1 MYSIRYGGR
10 DGQLIQLVEASD
22 LVVIRTQTGKSLSDL
37 NLSEASREAA
47 STLSPVASFPEAD
60 VVVYKI
66 LEAKRSLVKTLRNTI
81 RKLFKKEPSI
91 RFAGRVLKDA
101 QTGSIYV
108 YTENFFVKFKD
119 EISPEHCE
127 AILKEQ
133 KLEIAEKLTFA
144 TNAYFAK
151 APEGTGLDIFK
162 IAETLIELPE
172 MEYCH
177 PELVQEKRN
186 KAIHPMQW
194 HLINTKINGSTIEQ
208 NVQAEA
214 AWKISRGLGATI
226 AVIDDGVDIDHP
238 EFNQTGKVIAPRD
251 TIRNT
256 DDPRPRGFGDNHG
269 TACAGVACAAGIGK
283 ASGVAPDAKLMP
295 IRSGGLGSM
304 AEAKAFAW
312 AADNGADVIS
322 CSWGPADG
330 DWSNPNDPIHKV
342 NAPLPDS
349 ARLAIDYAL
358 KNGRKGKGCVI
369 VWAAGNGNESVD
381 LDGYA
386 AYAPIIAVAAC
397 NDRGKRSVY
406 SDFGK
411 AIWCAFPSNDIFAP
425 NLEPTRPLTPGIWTT
440 DRMGGRGYN
449 VGVTNAENTIGDKEG
464 NYTATFGGTSSACPG
479 VAGVAALML
488 AANPDLSTSQ
498 VKNLIKSACDKI
510 DQNGGSYDAKGH
522 SQLYGYGR
530 INALKA
536 VQLAKDSGGAPLE
549 DLNISGK
556 AYFSRDSSVALEEGQ
571 FTKDTFT
578 SNRLLGLELKVE
590 PESSNIG
597 IQYRL
602 FIQNL
607 GGTAFVQNGAFA
619 GTDDARRKVIGFQI
633 TLFGPKASLYKVLYS
648 AKLQGKSTISSGQ
661 DGSICGTSGLTGNAI
676 LEVMIEIKK
685 IA

>member
-10 DGQLIQLVEASD
+10 EGQLVQLVEAPD
-22 LVVIRTQTGKSLSDL
+22 LVVVRTQSGKSLADI

-47 STLSPVASFPEAD
+47 SALSPVAAFPEAD

-66 LEAKRSLVKTLRNTI
+66 LEAKRSLVKTMRNTI
-81 RKLFKKEPSI
+81 RRLFKKEPNI

-101 QTGSIYV
+101 QTGTIYV

-119 EISPEHCE
+119 KISPERCE

-133 KLEIAEKLTFA
+133 KLEISEKLTFA

-162 IAETLIELPE
+162 IAEILIELPE

-177 PELVQEKRN
+177 PELVQEKRY
-186 KAIHPMQW
+186 KAVHPMQW

-214 AWKISRGLGATI
+214 AWKISRGQGTTI

-238 EFNQTGKVIAPRD
+238 EFNQSGKVVAPRD

-283 ASGVAPDAKLMP
+283 ANGVAPEAKLMP

-330 DWSNPNDPIHKV
+330 DWSNPNDPIHQV
-342 NAPLPDS
+342 NFPLPDS

-358 KNGRKGKGCVI
+358 TNGRKGKGCVI

-386 AYAPIIAVAAC
+386 AYTPIIAVAAC

-488 AANPDLSTSQ
+488 SANPELSANQ
-498 VKNLIKSACDKI
+498 VKTLIKSACDRI
-510 DQNGGSYDAKGH
+510 DSSGGNYDAQGH

-536 VQLAKDSGGAPLE
+536 VQIAKDSGTTPLE

-556 AYFSRDSSVALEEGQ
+556 AFFNRESNVVLQEGQ
-571 FTKDTFT
+571 WTKDTFT
-578 SNRLLGLELKVE
+578 SNRMLGLELKVE
-590 PESSNIG
+590 PSSSNIG

-602 FIQNL
+602 FIQKM
-607 GGTAFVQNGAFA
+607 GATPFVQNGVFA
-619 GTDDARRKVIGFQI
+619 GTQDARRKVIGFQI
-633 TLFGPKASLYKVLYS
+633 TLLGTQASLYSVHYS
-648 AKLQGKSTISSGQ
+648 AKVQGSNKVFAAQ
-661 DGSICGTSGLTGNAI
+661 DGAVCGTSGLNGNAI
-676 LEVMIEIKK
+676 IEVKVEIKK
-685 IA
+685 N

>member
-10 DGQLIQLVEASD
+10 EGQLIQLVEAPD
-22 LVVIRTQTGKSLSDL
+22 LVVVRTQTGKSLADTH
-37 NLSEASREAA
+37 LSEASREAA
-47 STLSPVASFPEAD
+47 AALLPVAAFPESD
-60 VVVYKI
+60 VVVYKVV
-66 LEAKRSLVKTLRNTI
+66 EAQRRLVKTVRNTI
-81 RKLFKKEPSI
+81 RRLFKKEPSI

-101 QTGSIYV
+101 ETGVIYV
-108 YTENFFVKFKD
+108 YTENFFIKFKD
-119 EISPEHCE
+119 EVPTERCE

-133 KLEIAEKLTFA
+133 QLEVAEKLVFA

-172 MEYCH
+172 IEYCH
-177 PELVQEKRN
+177 PELVQEKRY

-194 HLINTKINGSTIEQ
+194 HLIPTKINGNSIDQ

-214 AWKISRGLGATI
+214 AWKITRGQGTVI

-238 EFNQTGKVIAPRD
+238 EFNQSGKVVAPRD
-251 TIRNT
+251 TIRNV
-256 DDPRPRGFGDNHG
+256 DDPRPRGFGENHG

-295 IRSGGLGSM
+295 IRSGGLGSV

-330 DWSNPNDPIHKV
+330 DWSNPNDPLHKV
-342 NAPLPDS
+342 NFPLPDS
-349 ARLAIDYAL
+349 SRLAIDYAL
-358 KNGRKGKGCVI
+358 SKGRKGKGCVI

-397 NDRGKRSVY
+397 NDRGRRSIY

-411 AIWCAFPSNDIFAP
+411 AIWCAFPSNDVFAP

-440 DRMGGRGYN
+440 DRVGTRGYN
-449 VGVTNAENTIGDKEG
+449 VGVANAENSTGDKEG

-479 VAGVAALML
+479 VAGVVALML
-488 AANPDLSTSQ
+488 AVNPDLSAAQ
-498 VKNLIKSACDKI
+498 LKNLLKSACDKI
-510 DQNGGSYDAKGH
+510 DPSGGKYDAQGH
-522 SQLYGYGR
+522 SLLYGYGR

-536 VQLAKDSGGAPLE
+536 VQLAKGAGTTPIP
-549 DLNISGK
+549 DLNVSGK
-556 AYFSRDSSVALEEGQ
+556 AYFNRDSSVALAEAQ
-571 FTKDTFT
+571 WT
-578 SNRLLGLELKVE
+578 SDSFSNNRFLGMELKID
-590 PESSNIG
+590 PETPDLG
-597 IQYRL
+597 IQYRV
-602 FIQNL
+602 FIQQL
-607 GGTAFVQNGAFA
+607 GATGFMKNGEFA

-633 TLFGPKASLYKVLYS
+633 NLFGPKASLYSVQYA
-648 AKLQGKSTISSGQ
+648 AKLQGKSKAVSAQ
-661 DGSICGTSGLTGNAI
+661 DGGVCGTSGLSGNAI
-676 LEVMIEIKK
+676 LEIIIEIKK
-685 IA
+685 L

>member
-10 DGQLIQLVEASD
+10 DGQLIQLVEAAD
-22 LVVIRTQTGKSLSDL
+22 LVVIRTQAGKSLADVS
-37 NLSEASREAA
+37 LSEDSREAA
-47 STLSPVASFPEAD
+47 STLSPVAAFPEAD

-66 LEAKRSLVKTLRNTI
+66 MEAKRSIVKTLRNTI
-81 RKLFKKEPSI
+81 RKLLKKEPSI

-119 EISPEHCE
+119 EISPEQCE
-127 AILKEQ
+127 AILKGQ
-133 KLEIAEKLTFA
+133 NLEIAEKLTFA
-144 TNAYFAK
+144 TNSYFAK

-162 IAETLIELPE
+162 IAETLLELPE

-177 PELVQEKRN
+177 PELVQEKRY

-194 HLINTKINGSTIEQ
+194 HLINTKINGSTIEH

-214 AWKISRGLGATI
+214 AWKISRGLGTTI

-238 EFNQTGKVIAPRD
+238 EFNQTGKVVAPRD

-256 DDPRPRGFGDNHG
+256 DDPRPRGCGDNHG

-330 DWSNPNDPIHKV
+330 DWSNPNDPIHQI
-342 NAPLPDS
+342 NFPLPDS

-386 AYAPIIAVAAC
+386 AYSPIIAVAAC

-449 VGVTNAENTIGDKEG
+449 VGVSNAENTIGDKEG

-488 AANPDLSTSQ
+488 ATNPELSASQ

-510 DQNGGSYDAKGH
+510 DTSAGNYDAKGH

-536 VQLAKDSGGAPLE
+536 VQLAKDSGTKPLE

-556 AYFSRDSSVALEEGQ
+556 AYFNRESSVVLQEGQ
-571 FTKDTFT
+571 FTKDAFT

-633 TLFGPKASLYKVLYS
+633 TLFGPQASLYKVLYS
-648 AKLQGKSTISSGQ
+648 AKLQGKSAIVSGQ

-685 IA
+685 IS

>member
-10 DGQLIQLVEASD
+10 DGQLIQLVEAPD
-22 LVVIRTQTGKSLSDL
+22 LVVVRTQTGKSLSDL
-37 NLSEASREAA
+37 NLSDASREAA
-47 STLSPVASFPEAD
+47 STLSPVAAFPEAD

-66 LEAKRSLVKTLRNTI
+66 LEAKRSLAKTLRNTI
-81 RKLFKKEPSI
+81 RRLFKKEPSI

-119 EISPEHCE
+119 ETSQELCE
-127 AILKEQ
+127 TILKEH

-151 APEGTGLDIFK
+151 APEGTGLDIFR
-162 IAETLIELPE
+162 IAESLIGLPE

-177 PELVQEKRN
+177 PELVQEKRY

-194 HLINTKINGSTIEQ
+194 HLINTKINGTTIEQ

-226 AVIDDGVDIDHP
+226 AVIDDGVDIDHL
-238 EFNQTGKVIAPRD
+238 EFNQAGKIVAPRD

-269 TACAGVACAAGIGK
+269 TACAGVACAAGVGK

-449 VGVTNAENTIGDKEG
+449 VGVSNAENTIGDKEG

-488 AANPDLSTSQ
+488 AANPELTVNQ
-498 VKNLIKSACDKI
+498 VKNLIKSACDRI
-510 DQNGGSYDAKGH
+510 DPQGGRYDAGGH

-536 VQLAKDSGGAPLE
+536 VQLAKNSGSTPLV
-549 DLNISGK
+549 DLNVSGK
-556 AYFSRDSSVALEEGQ
+556 AYFNRDSSVVLEEGKW
-571 FTKDTFT
+571 TKDAFT
-578 SNRLLGLELKVE
+578 NNRLLGLELKVE
-590 PESSNIG
+590 PESQNFG

-602 FIQNL
+602 FIQSQ
-607 GGTAFVQNGAFA
+607 GATPFVQNGGFA
-619 GTDDARRKVIGFQI
+619 GTKDARRKVIGFQI
-633 TLFGPKASLYKVLYS
+633 TLLGPQANLYKVLYS
-648 AKLQGKSTISSGQ
+648 AKLQGKSTIAYGQ
-661 DGSICGTSGLTGNAI
+661 DGSVCGTSGLTGNAI
-676 LEVMIEIKK
+676 LEIMVEIKK
-685 IA
+685 VS

>member
-10 DGQLIQLVEASD
+10 DGQLIQLVEAPD
-22 LVVIRTQTGKSLSDL
+22 LVVVRTQKGKSLADV
-37 NLSEASREAA
+37 NLSEPSREAA
-47 STLSPVASFPEAD
+47 SSLSPVAAFPEAD

-66 LEAKRSLVKTLRNTI
+66 MEAKRSIVKTLRNTI
-81 RKLFKKEPSI
+81 RKLLKKEPSI

-119 EISPEHCE
+119 EIAPERCE
-127 AILKEQ
+127 ALLKEQ
-133 KLEIAEKLTFA
+133 NLEVAEKLTFA

-177 PELVQEKRN
+177 PELVQEKRY

-214 AWKISRGLGATI
+214 AWKISRGLGTTI

-238 EFNQTGKVIAPRD
+238 EFNQSGKVVAPRD

-330 DWSNPNDPIHKV
+330 DWSNPNDPIHQI
-342 NAPLPDS
+342 NFPLPDS

-386 AYAPIIAVAAC
+386 AYSPIIAVAAC

-449 VGVTNAENTIGDKEG
+449 VGVSNAENTIGDKDG

-488 AANPDLSTSQ
+488 AANPELSVSQ

-510 DQNGGSYDAKGH
+510 DKSGGNYDANGH

-536 VQLAKDSGGAPLE
+536 VQLAKDSGSKPLE

-556 AYFSRDSSVALEEGQ
+556 AYFNRESSVALQEGQ
-571 FTKDTFT
+571 LTKDAFT

-633 TLFGPKASLYKVLYS
+633 TLFGPQASLYKVLYS
-648 AKLQGKSTISSGQ
+648 AKLHGKSTIASGQ

-676 LEVMIEIKK
+676 REVMIEIKK
-685 IA
+685 IS

>member
-10 DGQLIQLVEASD
+10 EGQLVQLVEAPD
-22 LVVIRTQTGKSLSDL
+22 LVVVRTQSGKSLADI

-47 STLSPVASFPEAD
+47 TALSPVAAFPEAD

-66 LEAKRSLVKTLRNTI
+66 LEAKRSLVKTMRNTI
-81 RKLFKKEPSI
+81 RKLFKKEPNI

-101 QTGSIYV
+101 QTGTIYV

-119 EISPEHCE
+119 EISPERCE

-133 KLEIAEKLTFA
+133 KLEISEKLTFA

-162 IAETLIELPE
+162 IAEILIELPE

-177 PELVQEKRN
+177 PELVQEKRY
-186 KAIHPMQW
+186 KAVHPMQW

-214 AWKISRGLGATI
+214 AWKISRGQGTTI

-238 EFNQTGKVIAPRD
+238 EFNQSGKVVAPRD

-283 ASGVAPDAKLMP
+283 ANGVAPDAKLMP

-330 DWSNPNDPIHKV
+330 DWSNPNDPIHQV
-342 NAPLPDS
+342 NFPLPDS

-386 AYAPIIAVAAC
+386 AYTPIIAVAAC

-488 AANPDLSTSQ
+488 SANPELSASQ
-498 VKNLIKSACDKI
+498 VKTLIKSACDKI
-510 DQNGGSYDAKGH
+510 DSSGGNYDVQGH

-536 VQLAKDSGGAPLE
+536 VQIAKDSGTTPLE

-556 AYFSRDSSVALEEGQ
+556 AFFNRESSVVLQEGQ
-571 FTKDTFT
+571 WTKDAFT

-590 PESSNIG
+590 PASSNIG

-602 FIQNL
+602 FIQKL
-607 GGTAFVQNGAFA
+607 GTTTFVQNGGFA
-619 GTDDARRKVIGFQI
+619 GTQDARRKVIGFQV
-633 TLFGPKASLYKVLYS
+633 TLLGTQASLYSVHYS
-648 AKLQGKSTISSGQ
+648 AKVQGSNKIFTAQ
-661 DGSICGTSGLTGNAI
+661 DGAVCGTSGLNGNAI
-676 LEVMIEIKK
+676 IEVKVEIKK
-685 IA
+685 NS